1 MRLAP
6 VAWKFEDDEAKCQ
19 YDKFAD
25 KKKNAPFCR
34 RWFGWSCYPP
44 QLPNMWHLYT
54 GSRCARSHGQVQA
67 TAPEVRAGTR
77 LALVGKGGLGQQFAS
92 VTAAP
97 LSIPNPYVPS
107 LCPFKVVVLPAHN
120 VAE

>member
-25 KKKNAPFCR
+25 KKKSHLFVAGGLVGAVILRNFQTCGIYTPAPDV
-34 RWFGWSCYPP
+34 
-44 QLPNMWHLYT
+44 
-54 GSRCARSHGQVQA
+54 ARSHGQVQA